1 MYLGS
6 PKSIIE
12 SKQMA
17 LDTPLSLS
25 EGEKPALLGKLR
37 NDFLALRKE
46 AGHYWPEKEFGR

>member
-37 NDFLALRKE
+37 NDFLTLRKE